1 MLLQQNYKNFIE
13 LLLLSQCQSVLVR
26 YPIFTTYHN
35 FQRKT
40 PYVFAKTNK
49 CTNNGIFYNHID
61 CKYIDRQASQP
72 RKLMLSSHSHT
83 TCYPA
88 SLEGYI
94 CTDLEQEKEGTIMQT
109 NIRFDLRPKQRPK
122 LAEEIATA
130 LRAIPC
136 YQKVPSM
143 AYKIGDC
150 TLEKD
155 GTLRIP
161 DTVDPETI
169 ERLLSHL
176 ADKGFTGSTEQTEDR
191 LIITVPKN
199 TFTELALANLQKMV
213 DNKEALFS
221 KAFVKENLTLNI
233 DAENVRFDWFQF
245 TANPD
250 EVSAYTEFVSRL
262 CDLARKV
269 KRVVPTATEND
280 NDKYAFR
287 CFLLRLGFIG
297 ERYKKARKVLLK
309 RV

>member
-1 MLLQQNYKNFIE
+1 
-13 LLLLSQCQSVLVR
+13 
-26 YPIFTTYHN
+26 
-35 FQRKT
+35 
-40 PYVFAKTNK
+40 
-49 CTNNGIFYNHID
+49 
-61 CKYIDRQASQP
+61 
-72 RKLMLSSHSHT
+72 
-83 TCYPA
+83 
-88 SLEGYI
+88 
-94 CTDLEQEKEGTIMQT
+94 MQT
-109 NIRFDLRPKQRPK
+109 NIRFDLQPKQRPK

-169 ERLLSHL
+169 ERLLTHL

-191 LIITVPKN
+191 LIISMPKN
-199 TFTELALANLQKMV
+199 SFTESALANLQKLIE
-213 DNKEALFS
+213 NKAELLAR
-221 KAFVKENLTLNI
+221 AFVTDKLALDITEATVSF
-233 DAENVRFDWFQF
+233 AWFQF
-245 TANPD
+245 TTNPD

-262 CDLARKV
+262 CDLARKL
-269 KRVVPTATEND
+269 KRVSSSSKQSD

-297 ERYKKARKVLLK
+297 DEYKKARKVLLK
-309 RV
+309 NLTGNSAFRHDK